1 LTNPAQIR
9 IRNLEPAMRASA
21 VLFSLALIVA
31 TPAAAAEAL
40 SVRMNQN
47 AAVRLAS
54 PARSVVVGNPA
65 IADVTMLD
73 ARSMMV
79 VGKSY
84 GVTNVIVI
92 DAGGRTILDR
102 QVVVTAPDSA
112 MTYFKGGQT
121 QTFACAERCEALG
134 EATGAPAAASAPTP

>member
-1 LTNPAQIR
+1 
-9 IRNLEPAMRASA
+9 MRASA
-21 VLFSLALIVA
+21 ALFSLALIVA
-31 TPAAAAEAL
+31 TPAVAAETL
-40 SVRMNQN
+40 SVRLNQN
-47 AAVRLAS
+47 AAVRLAA

-73 ARSMMV
+73 ARNMMV

-84 GVTNVIVI
+84 GITDVIVI
-92 DAGGRTILDR
+92 DARGRTILDR

-121 QTFACAERCEALG
+121 QTFACAERCESMG
-134 EATGAPAAASAPTP
+134 DATGAAAATSASAP